1 MPSWQARLFSK
12 VSWLLVKRRAHKPV
26 HDEMASARLVRSVF
40 EPPEFLRPALPKGV
54 EITPVNEGGLR
65 GEWVEWPL
73 ETEAPQQT
81 VYYLHGGGY
90 IACSPVT
97 HRGLTSHLSR
107 AAKARVFALDYR
119 RAPEHK
125 FPAALED
132 AVNGYRLLLETG
144 LKPHQI
150 IIGGD
155 SAGGGL
161 AAATLIALRDRGLP
175 LPAAAFLL
183 SPWTDLAATGRS
195 LVTNEELDPMLSG
208 KVAAQLARLYY
219 GTASPRDPLVSP
231 LYGDLIGLPPLLIYV
246 SDTEVLLDDS
256 TRLAER
262 AQKHGVKVDLRIR
275 HNLPHVWPVFVAFK
289 LPEARQTIG
298 EIAEFIKQQTS
309 SQQAKRSAA

>member
-12 VSWLLVKRRAHKPV
+12 VSWLLVKRRSHKPV
-26 HDEMASARLVRSVF
+26 HDEMAGAALVRSLF
-40 EPPEFLRPALPKGV
+40 EPPEFLRPSLPQGF
-54 EITPVNEGGLR
+54 EIKPVNQGDVK
-65 GEWVEWPL
+65 GEWVEWPA
-73 ETEAPQQT
+73 EMDGSQRT

-97 HRGLTSHLSR
+97 HRGLTTYLSR
-107 AAKARVFALDYR
+107 AAMARIFALDYR

-125 FPAALED
+125 FPAAVED

-144 LKPHQI
+144 AQPGKI

-161 AAATLIALRDRGLP
+161 AVATLIALRDRGLP

-183 SPWTDLAATGRS
+183 SPWTDLAGTGQS
-195 LVTNEELDPMLSG
+195 LVTNEDADPMLSG
-208 KVAAQLARLYY
+208 KMVHILAQLYH

-231 LYGDLIGLPPLLIYV
+231 LYGDLIGLPPMLIYV

-262 AQKHGVKVDLRIR
+262 AKHHGVKVDLRIW
-275 HNLPHVWPVFVAFK
+275 HDLPHVWPVFVTFK
-289 LPEARQTIG
+289 LPEARQAIG